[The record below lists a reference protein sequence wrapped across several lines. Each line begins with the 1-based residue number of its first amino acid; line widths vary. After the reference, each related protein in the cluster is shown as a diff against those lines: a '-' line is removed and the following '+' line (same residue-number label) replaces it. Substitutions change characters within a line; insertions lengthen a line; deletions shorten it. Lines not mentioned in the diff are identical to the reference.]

1 MVKVREIVEEAAP
14 AAQRRPAAILPTV
27 VKQQTRM
34 GQFTAQVAANQQRQT
49 PATDDEIAIAA
60 YRAAVLQRQTD
71 QNYARRLRQ
80 QATQAAQANAPKRP
94 KVGGREKR

>member
-1 MVKVREIVEEAAP
+1 MVKVREVVEAAQ
-14 AAQRRPAAILPTV
+14 AVQRPAAILPSV

-34 GQFTAQVAANQQRQT
+34 GQLTAQVAARQQQQT

-60 YRAAVLQRQTD
+60 YRAAVLQKQTD
-71 QNYARRLRQ
+71 QNYARRLKQ
-80 QATQAAQANAPKRP
+80 QATQALQAQMPARP

>member
-14 AAQRRPAAILPTV
+14 AVQQRPAAILPSV

-34 GQFTAQVAANQQRQT
+34 GQLTAQVAARQQQQT
-49 PATDDEIAIAA
+49 PATDDEIAIASF
-60 YRAAVLQRQTD
+60 RAAELQKQTD
-71 QNYARRLRQ
+71 QNYARRLQQ
-80 QATQAAQANAPKRP
+80 QATQAALANAPKTP